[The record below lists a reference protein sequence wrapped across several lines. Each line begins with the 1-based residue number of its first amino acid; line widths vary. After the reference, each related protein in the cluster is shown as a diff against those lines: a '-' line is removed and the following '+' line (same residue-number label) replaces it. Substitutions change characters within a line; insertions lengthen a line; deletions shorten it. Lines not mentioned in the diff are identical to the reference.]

1 MQALGLRRV
10 LLDAASRGRMPI
22 FTFYCTVPPFR
33 CSATE
38 CIRPTGRTTRRP
50 ALGRSHPCT
59 PSLSAL
65 GKAAHRYLESG
76 TVHVLFDTGGLMN
89 RTKNYLY
96 RAAVVRYIDSL
107 FYETGNARRSHIRI
121 YHSIV
126 YRLLGIGKDAFRKYL
141 RCSDT
146 LLAGYE
152 LPAEM
157 KYLLQFYVNL
167 YKSLPSAER
176 IRYLEELVRA
186 PVATMETAPHGSSHP
201 NAGREWAG

>member
-1 MQALGLRRV
+1 
-10 LLDAASRGRMPI
+10 MPI
-22 FTFYCTVPPFR
+22 
-33 CSATE
+33 
-38 CIRPTGRTTRRP
+38 
-50 ALGRSHPCT
+50 
-59 PSLSAL
+59 
-65 GKAAHRYLESG
+65 
-76 TVHVLFDTGGLMN
+76 DTDCLMS

-126 YRLLGIGKDAFRKYL
+126 YRLLGIGKDSFRKYL

-152 LPAEM
+152 LPADM
-157 KYLLQFYVNL
+157 KYLLQFYVKL

-176 IRYLEELVRA
+176 IRYLDELVRA
-186 PVATMETAPHGSSHP
+186 PVGTIKTARHGSSHP
-201 NAGREWAG
+201 NAGR